1 MKLNK
6 KVLVGVAAAL
16 LLSAAAAPQ
25 LKELIKVV
33 GVGVAVDRFGPEINK
48 AVNRLS
54 GHKDTGTMTTKV
66 VPILSVGRGRGA
78 IGAAQ
83 VMGTKSRIDQVK
95 AVAQLEGEMFG
106 EFRIR
111 AMIPV
116 SSKDV
121 VKDISRVEGVGVS
134 GILDLK
140 L

>member
-1 MKLNK
+1 MKISK
-6 KVLVGVAAAL
+6 KMLVGAAVL
-16 LLSAAAAPQ
+16 LFASAVAAPQ

-48 AVNRLS
+48 AVNKLS
-54 GHKDTGTMTTKV
+54 GHKDTNTLATKV

-83 VMGTKSRIDQVK
+83 VMGTRRQLDQVK

-121 VKDISRVEGVGVS
+121 IRDITRVEGVGVS